1 MRIGGFL
8 KQSLIDWEGRLVAV
22 VFTKGCNFRCG
33 YCHNPLLVIPR
44 LVARTPDV
52 LSEEVL
58 AYLKARRRW
67 LDGVVVT
74 GGEPTL
80 QPDLAPFLE
89 QVQQLGLKVKLD
101 TNGTHPEVLTEL
113 FWKKLVNFVALD
125 VKHFVTRADYARV
138 TPTVT
143 EAQVEAVGRTLALL
157 REYPEVEFQLR
168 TTLMPGVHGEE
179 FPERLSEQFAPCPI
193 RFQTFRGVGELVR
206 DYL

>member
-33 YCHNPLLVIPR
+33 YCHNPSLVIPR
-44 LVARTPDV
+44 LVECTPDIPSEAV
-52 LSEEVL
+52 LT
-58 AYLKARRRW
+58 YLKARRHW
-67 LDGVVVT
+67 LDGVVVS

-80 QPDLAPFLE
+80 QPDLVQFLE
-89 QVQQLGLKVKLD
+89 QVQELGLAVKLD

-125 VKHFVTRADYARV
+125 VKHFVTQEDYARV

-143 EAQVEAVGRTLALL
+143 EAQVEAVRQTLALL
-157 REYPEVEFQLR
+157 REHPEVERQLR
-168 TTLMPGVHGEE
+168 TTLIPGVHAAEL
-179 FPERLSEQFAPCPI
+179 PEALSVLFAPQTI
-193 RFQTFRGVGELVR
+193 RFQTFREGDLVR

>member
-8 KQSLIDWEGRLVAV
+8 KQSLIDWEGQLVAV

-44 LVARTPDV
+44 LMDGTPDIPP
-52 LSEEVL
+52 EEVL
-58 AYLKARRRW
+58 SYLKARRHW
-67 LDGVVVT
+67 LDGVVVS

-80 QPDLAPFLE
+80 QPDLVQFLE

-125 VKHFVTRADYARV
+125 VKHFVTQEDYARV

-143 EAQVEAVGRTLALL
+143 EAQIAAVRQTLALL
-157 REYPEVEFQLR
+157 HEHPEVELQLR
-168 TTLMPGVHGEE
+168 TTLIPGVHAAEV
-179 FPERLSEQFAPCPI
+179 PEVLSAQFAPQTI
-193 RFQTFRGVGELVR
+193 RFQTFREGDLVR
-206 DYL
+206 DYF

>member
-22 VFTKGCNFRCG
+22 VFIKGCNFRCG
-33 YCHNPLLVIPR
+33 YCHNPSLVIPR
-44 LVARTPDV
+44 LVECTPDIPSEAV
-52 LSEEVL
+52 LT
-58 AYLKARRRW
+58 YLKARRHW
-67 LDGVVVT
+67 LDGVVVS

-80 QPDLAPFLE
+80 QPDLVQFLE
-89 QVQQLGLKVKLD
+89 RVQQLGLAVKLD

-125 VKHFVTRADYARV
+125 VKHFFTQDDYARV

-143 EAQVEAVGRTLALL
+143 EAQVEAVRQTLALL
-157 REYPEVEFQLR
+157 REHPEVERQLR
-168 TTLMPGVHGEE
+168 TTLIPGVHAAE
-179 FPERLSEQFAPCPI
+179 LSEALSALFAPQTI
-193 RFQTFRGVGELVR
+193 RFQTFREGDLVR

>member
-52 LSEEVL
+52 PSEEVL

-143 EAQVEAVGRTLALL
+143 EAQVEAVDRTLALL
-157 REYPEVEFQLR
+157 RGHPEVEFQLR
-168 TTLMPGVHGEE
+168 TTLIPGVHGEG
-179 FPERLSEQFAPCPI
+179 FPERLSEQFASCPI